1 MLKKPFALTPIG
13 SKNFLTK
20 KQKGGVFSA
29 TLQIQD
35 SKSKHFIFPTDLI
48 IKPGNRCD
56 WACINEPLKML
67 NATQMREKTT
77 NFIDFLMVSAFHSD
91 QFQWS
96 RSDAVVTSPWEF
108 TLGRGRHP

>member
-20 KQKGGVFSA
+20 KQKSGVFSA

-48 IKPGNRCD
+48 IKLNYRCD
-56 WACINEPLKML
+56 WACINAPLKML
-67 NATQMREKTT
+67 NATQMRERTT
-77 NFIDFLMVSAFHSD
+77 NFIDFFDGVCIPLGSVP
-91 QFQWS
+91 
-96 RSDAVVTSPWEF
+96 VVA
-108 TLGRGRHP
+108 R